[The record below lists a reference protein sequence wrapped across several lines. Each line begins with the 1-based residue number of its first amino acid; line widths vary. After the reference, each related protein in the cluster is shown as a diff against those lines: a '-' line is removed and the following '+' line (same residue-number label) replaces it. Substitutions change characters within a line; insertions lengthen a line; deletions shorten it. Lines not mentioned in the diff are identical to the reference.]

1 MMRDVR
7 SSDQLL
13 RASCKRLL
21 KGGVVS
27 TAHIEGTAFERAEA
41 ENMSA
46 TEYIEMERKY
56 GAHNYHPLPVVISK
70 ANGVWVWDVDGKK
83 YIDML
88 SSYSAI
94 NQGHL
99 HPRIVKAATEQLERV
114 SLTSRAFSN
123 DRMGPFLKKL
133 CDLSGMEMALP
144 MNTGA
149 EAVETA
155 IKLARRWGHQK
166 KGIPDDEGEIIV
178 CENNFHGRTTTIIS
192 FSSDQDSR
200 KGFGPFTPGFVT
212 IPYNDIKAFEKAI
225 NPYTIGMLVEPIQ
238 GEAGINVP
246 SPGYLKELRR
256 ICTEKGILLI
266 LDEIQTGFARTGK
279 MFAFE
284 HDGILPDVLCVG
296 KALGGGLYP
305 VSAALSS
312 RELFT
317 VFTPGSHGS
326 TFGGNPL
333 ACAIADAALDV
344 LVEEKLAERSARMGA
359 YFVSKLKEIGCPEV
373 KEIRAKGLLIGV
385 EFKLGPGETVRPLCQ
400 KLMEAGVLAKDT
412 HEKTIRFA
420 PPLTIT
426 EEEIDWAMERIK
438 TVFDGH
444 RPR

>member
-1 MMRDVR
+1 MQEVND
-7 SSDQLL
+7 
-13 RASCKRLL
+13 
-21 KGGVVS
+21 
-27 TAHIEGTAFERAEA
+27 
-41 ENMSA
+41 MSA
-46 TEYIEMERKY
+46 EEYVKLEQTY

-70 ANGVWVWDVDGKK
+70 AKGVWVWDIDGKK

-99 HPRIVKAATEQLERV
+99 HPRIVKAARDQLERV

-133 CDLSGMEMALP
+133 CELSGMEMALP

-155 IKLARRWGHQK
+155 IKLVRRWGYEK
-166 KGIPDDEGEIIV
+166 KGTPEGKGEIIV

-192 FSSDQDSR
+192 FSSDPGSK
-200 KGFGPFTPGFVT
+200 KGFGPFAPGFVT
-212 IPYNDIKAFEKAI
+212 IPYDDIPAFENAI
-225 NPYTIGMLVEPIQ
+225 NENTIGILVEPIQ

-256 ICTEKGILLI
+256 ICSEKNILLI

-284 HDGILPDVLCVG
+284 HEGIRPDVLCVG

-312 RELFT
+312 REIMS
-317 VFTPGSHGS
+317 VFSPGSHGS

-344 LVEEKLAERSARMGA
+344 LVDENLAEKSTEMGG
-359 YFVSKLKEIGCPEV
+359 YFVQKLKALECAKV

-385 EFKLGPGETVRPLCQ
+385 EFHLGPEETVRPICQ
-400 KLMEAGVLAKDT
+400 QLMEAGVLAKDT
-412 HEKTIRFA
+412 HEKTVRFA

-426 EEEIDWAMERIK
+426 REEVDWAMERIAK
-438 TVFDGH
+438 VFEAQ
-444 RPR
+444 

>member
-1 MMRDVR
+1 MK
-7 SSDQLL
+7 
-13 RASCKRLL
+13 A
-21 KGGVVS
+21 
-27 TAHIEGTAFERAEA
+27 
-41 ENMSA
+41 N
-46 TEYIEMERKY
+46 EYRELDEKY
-56 GAHNYHPLPVVISK
+56 GAHNYHPLPVVLSK
-70 ANGVWVWDVDGKK
+70 AKGVWVWDVDGNK

-99 HPRIVKAATEQLERV
+99 HPKIVAAAIEQLTRI

-123 DRMGPFLKKL
+123 DRMGPYLKKL
-133 CDLSGMEMALP
+133 CGISGMEMALP

-155 IKLARRWGHQK
+155 LKLARRWAYQK
-166 KGIPDDEGEIIV
+166 MGVPENKGELIV

-192 FSSDQDSR
+192 FSSDPDSK
-200 KGFGPFTPGFVT
+200 KGFGPYTPGFVT
-212 IPYNDIKAFEKAI
+212 IPYNDIKSFENAI
-225 NPYTIGMLVEPIQ
+225 TPNTIGIMVEPIQ

-256 ICTEKGILLI
+256 ICTEKGILFI
-266 LDEIQTGFARTGK
+266 IDEIQTGFARTGK

-284 HDGILPDVLCVG
+284 HDGIKPDILCVG

-312 RELFT
+312 REIMSM
-317 VFTPGSHGS
+317 FTPGSHGS

-333 ACAIADAALDV
+333 ACAIAEAALDV
-344 LVEEKLAERSARMGA
+344 LVEEKLTERSTEMGE
-359 YFVSKLKEIGCPEV
+359 YFVKKLKEVKTPKI
-373 KEIRAKGLLIGV
+373 KEIRARGLLIGV
-385 EFKLGPGETVRPLCQ
+385 EFHLGAKETVRPICE
-400 KLMEAGVLAKDT
+400 KLMQNGVLAKDT

-426 EEEIDWAMERIK
+426 TDEIDWAMERVK
-438 TVFDGH
+438 KVFEEY
-444 RPR
+444 

>member
-1 MMRDVR
+1 MLV
-7 SSDQLL
+7 Q
-13 RASCKRLL
+13 
-21 KGGVVS
+21 
-27 TAHIEGTAFERAEA
+27 EA
-41 ENMSA
+41 EEMSA
-46 TEYIEMERKY
+46 EEYVELEQTY

-70 ANGVWVWDVDGKK
+70 ASGVWVWDVNGKK
-83 YIDML
+83 YMDML

-99 HPRIVKAATEQLERV
+99 HPRIVKAAKDQLDRV

-123 DRMGPFLKKL
+123 DKMGPYLKKL
-133 CDLSGMEMALP
+133 CDLSGLEMALP

-155 IKLARRWGHQK
+155 LKLARRWGHMK
-166 KGIPDDEGEIIV
+166 KGIPEGKGEIIV

-212 IPYNDIKAFEKAI
+212 IPYNDIPAFEKAI
-225 NPYTIGMLVEPIQ
+225 NENTIGIMVEPIQ

-256 ICTEKGILLI
+256 ICSEKGILLI
-266 LDEIQTGFARTGK
+266 LDEIQTGFARTGR

-284 HDGILPDVLCVG
+284 HEGIKPDVLCVG

-305 VSAALSS
+305 VSAAISS
-312 RELFT
+312 REIMS
-317 VFTPGSHGS
+317 VFSPGSHGS

-344 LVEEKLAERSARMGA
+344 LVEEHLADRSTAMGA
-359 YFVSKLKEIGCPEV
+359 YFVEKLKAVKCQGI

-385 EFKLGPGETVRPLCQ
+385 EFHLGPKETVRPICQ
-400 KLMEAGVLAKDT
+400 RLMDEGVLAKDT

-420 PPLTIT
+420 PPLTIS
-426 EEEIDWAMERIK
+426 EEEIDWAMERIAK
-438 TVFDGH
+438 VFEGQ
-444 RPR
+444 